1 VTRPSPRTLVG
12 REVAAPGS
20 TSNLGPGFD
29 AIGLALQIYTRVRIA
44 AVDDERGGV
53 LRWHFDTGAVEGE
66 NVIAVGFRRAAQ
78 AAGLAVGSLPSLTLH
93 VASEVPVKA
102 GLGSSAAAIVA
113 GLRLLEAVAGPQP
126 LARLLH
132 VAAGV
137 EGHPDNVSAA
147 LLGGFVVSAALPG
160 GGVIARATA
169 WPAAWR
175 LVIATPE
182 IALETRRA
190 RSILPDR
197 VSREDAVFNVQ
208 RTALL
213 VQAVATADG
222 EALREAT
229 RDRLHQPYRA
239 ALVPGLERALAW
251 TEPSVLA
258 VFLSGAGPS
267 LVAVVSGDEAPAVA
281 EFESLYASLDLR
293 CTVRRLESARVAR
306 SSGEVLGR
314 PVADRRSSDR
324 DCQA

>member
-1 VTRPSPRTLVG
+1 
-12 REVAAPGS
+12 
-20 TSNLGPGFD
+20 
-29 AIGLALQIYTRVRIA
+29 
-44 AVDDERGGV
+44 
-53 LRWHFDTGAVEGE
+53 
-66 NVIAVGFRRAAQ
+66 
-78 AAGLAVGSLPSLTLH
+78 
-93 VASEVPVKA
+93 
-102 GLGSSAAAIVA
+102 
-113 GLRLLEAVAGPQP
+113 
-126 LARLLH
+126 
-132 VAAGV
+132 
-137 EGHPDNVSAA
+137 
-147 LLGGFVVSAALPG
+147 
-160 GGVIARATA
+160 
-169 WPAAWR
+169 
-175 LVIATPE
+175 VIATPE